1 MKTLDQKP
9 RVLLAFIQGY
19 IFLKISETIPYPDL
33 KISKLFRNF
42 KEILGHKL
50 HAFSFISTSIK
61 RYLVQDQDFGSKVKT
76 FPENPLASKNYSVP
90 QRYRILRNIDP
101 WPITYLQ
108 IGKLIH
114 SLLDNDLPLPSS
126 SNIHSARLDSK

>member
-1 MKTLDQKP
+1 MSRTTCKIHVRKE
-9 RVLLAFIQGY
+9 RQGY

-61 RYLVQDQDFGSKVKT
+61 RDLVIE
-76 FPENPLASKNYSVP
+76 FP
-90 QRYRILRNIDP
+90 
-101 WPITYLQ
+101 
-108 IGKLIH
+108 
-114 SLLDNDLPLPSS
+114 SLMVG
-126 SNIHSARLDSK
+126 A

>member
-1 MKTLDQKP
+1 MTW
-9 RVLLAFIQGY
+9 QGY

-33 KISKLFRNF
+33 KISKLFQNL

-50 HAFSFISTSIK
+50 HAFSFISN
-61 RYLVQDQDFGSKVKT
+61 RLVLIFISGKVLGSKVKT

-101 WPITYLQ
+101 
-108 IGKLIH
+108 
-114 SLLDNDLPLPSS
+114 
-126 SNIHSARLDSK
+126 